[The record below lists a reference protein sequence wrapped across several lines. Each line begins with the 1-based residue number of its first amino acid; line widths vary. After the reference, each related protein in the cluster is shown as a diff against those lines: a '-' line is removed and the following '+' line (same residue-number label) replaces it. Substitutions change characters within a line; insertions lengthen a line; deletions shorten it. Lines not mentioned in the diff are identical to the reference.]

1 MESQSSDLLRV
12 RDALVEVQERAQG
25 LRWAEER
32 PWTAETHV
40 WDDQGMVTIDLHDL
54 NAKLSKAVLAA
65 IADLAKELQQGGVVF
80 VTGQGRHSVGVPV
93 LRQVISGSL
102 VRFERERG
110 WRQRDIG
117 RGRIL
122 LVVNEEAVPGRYREG
137 TPWWV
142 AAFFVAFMVAMAWA
156 LPPAVGLPMLA
167 LAAWFAWAIRRS
179 DRARSTVTGEE

>member
-1 MESQSSDLLRV
+1 MDSRSSDLPTIRN
-12 RDALVEVQERAQG
+12 ALVEVQDRAQG

-32 PWTAETHV
+32 PWTVDTHV
-40 WDDQGMVTIDLHDL
+40 WDDHGMVTIDLHDL

-65 IADLAKELQQGGVVF
+65 VSERAEGLQQGGVVF
-80 VTGQGRHSVGVPV
+80 VTGQGRHSMGVPV

-122 LVVNEEAVPGRYREG
+122 LVVNEETIPGRYREG
-137 TPWWV
+137 TPWWIV
-142 AAFFVAFMVAMAWA
+142 GFFVAFMVAMAWA
-156 LPPAVGLPMLA
+156 LPPAMGLPMLA

-179 DRARSTVTGEE
+179 DSARSAVTGEE